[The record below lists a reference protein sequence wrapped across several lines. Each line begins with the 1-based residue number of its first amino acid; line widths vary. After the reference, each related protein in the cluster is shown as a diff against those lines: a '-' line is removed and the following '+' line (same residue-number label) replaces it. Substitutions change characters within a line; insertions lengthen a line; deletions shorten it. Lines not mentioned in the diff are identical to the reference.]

1 MLRSLHISNYAL
13 ISGVDI
19 EFYPGFNVITGE
31 TGAGKSIILGA
42 LSLILG
48 GRADTRVVTD
58 PTAKTVIEAHFDVT
72 GYDALK
78 QYCEDSDIEWD
89 DHTCILRREIAPAG
103 RSRAFVNDSP
113 VPVAKLRDV
122 AMYLVDIHSQHQNQL
137 LATPEFQLRVIDTLA
152 GNGPK
157 LAEYTTRYNAYREAV
172 KKLRAA
178 RAEVERSRQDEEY
191 TRFQLEQIEALDLEE
206 GEQERLEHDRDVL
219 ENLTNIKT
227 ALATAIGALGAND
240 GSASEL
246 IDIAADECRRLDGVL
261 DREDDIPARLESVS
275 IEVSDIC
282 RTLENLNESLESDG
296 GSLEDIED
304 RLNSIYSLCHRH
316 HVSSADELIAMRD
329 TLRERL
335 DNLDNS
341 EEFLQDLERKARRL
355 RALARETAQELS
367 ESRHREAERF
377 ARELREAA
385 MPLGMKNL
393 QVEVSVETVDMSS
406 TGTDEV
412 KFLTAFNKNQPLM
425 PVGNGASGGEISR
438 LMLSVKSII
447 ASKMQLPSII
457 FDEID
462 TGVSGEVADSMGRM
476 MLRIAET
483 IQVITI
489 THLPQVAAKASHH
502 YKVYKEDSA
511 DRTLTHISLLDTDER
526 VAAIATMLSG
536 SAVDEAAI
544 SNARSLLSNVN
555 PNLFNGTV

>member
-1 MLRSLHISNYAL
+1 M
-13 ISGVDI
+13 
-19 EFYPGFNVITGE
+19 ITGE

-58 PTAKTVIEAHFDVT
+58 PSAKTVIEAQFDIT

-78 QYCEDSDIEWD
+78 QYCIDSDIEWD
-89 DHTCILRREIAPAG
+89 DNTCILRREIAPAG

-113 VPVAKLRDV
+113 VPVAKLREV
-122 AMYLVDIHSQHQNQL
+122 AMFLVDIHSQHQNQL
-137 LATPEFQLRVIDTLA
+137 LSTPEFQLRVIDTLA
-152 GNGPK
+152 GNGRK
-157 LAEYTTRYNAYREAV
+157 LTEYTARYNAYRDAV

-191 TRFQLEQIEALDLEE
+191 TRFQLEQIEALGLEE
-206 GEQERLEHDRDVL
+206 GEQERLEHDREVL
-219 ENLTNIKT
+219 ENMSNIKASLAAAIA
-227 ALATAIGALGAND
+227 ALNGND
-240 GSASEL
+240 GSALEL
-246 IDIAADECRRLDGVL
+246 IDSAAAECRRLEGVL
-261 DREDDIPARLESVS
+261 DRTDDIPARLESVS
-275 IEVSDIC
+275 IEVADVS
-282 RTLENLNESLESDG
+282 RTLESLDESLEGDG
-296 GSLEDIED
+296 GSLEAIED

-316 HVSSADELIAMRD
+316 HVASGDELIAMRD
-329 TLRERL
+329 TLRARL

-341 EEFLQDLERKARRL
+341 EEFLHELERKARRL

-367 ESRHREAERF
+367 ESRRREAERF
-377 ARELREAA
+377 ARQLREAA

-393 QVEVSVETVDMSS
+393 QVQVSVEQVDMNA
-406 TGTDEV
+406 TGIDEV

-502 YKVYKEDSA
+502 YKVYKEDAA

-536 SAVDEAAI
+536 NSVDEAAMN
-544 SNARSLLSNVN
+544 NARSLLTNVN

>member
-13 ISGVDI
+13 ITSVDI
-19 EFYPGFNVITGE
+19 EFFPGFNVITGE

-58 PTAKTVIEAHFDVT
+58 PSAKTVIEAHFDVT
-72 GYDALK
+72 GYDALR
-78 QYCEDSDIEWD
+78 QYCVDSDIEWD
-89 DHTCILRREIAPAG
+89 ESTCILRREIAPAG

-113 VPVAKLRDV
+113 VPVAKLREV
-122 AMYLVDIHSQHQNQL
+122 AMFLVDIHSQHQNQL
-137 LATPEFQLRVIDTLA
+137 LSTPEFQLKVIDTLA
-152 GNGPK
+152 ANGPK
-157 LAEYTTRYNAYREAV
+157 LEEYKARYNAYRDAV

-191 TRFQLEQIEALDLEE
+191 TRFQLEQIEALNLSE
-206 GEQERLEHDRDVL
+206 GEQERLERDRDTL
-219 ENLTNIKT
+219 LNLADIKT
-227 ALATAIGALGAND
+227 SLAEALSALTGDDN
-240 GSASEL
+240 SALSL
-246 IDIAADECRRLDGVL
+246 IDLAADRCNRLDGVL
-261 DREDDIPARLESVS
+261 DRNDDIPGRLESIS
-275 IEVSDIC
+275 IEVGDIG
-282 RTLENLNESLESDG
+282 RTLESIDENLTGDN
-296 GSLEDIED
+296 GSLEVIED

-316 HVSSADELIAMRD
+316 HVNSADDLIELRD
-329 TLRERL
+329 SLRSRL
-335 DNLDNS
+335 ETLDNS
-341 EEFLQDLERKARRL
+341 EDYLQDLERKARRM
-355 RALARETAQELS
+355 RSLARETAQELS
-367 ESRHREAERF
+367 ESRRREAARF
-377 ARELREAA
+377 GQQLREAA

-393 QVEVSVETVDMSS
+393 QVEISVTPVEMTS
-406 TGTDEV
+406 TGMDEV

-502 YKVYKEDSA
+502 YKVYKEDND
-511 DRTLTHISLLDTDER
+511 DRTVTHISLLSPDER

-536 SAVDEAAI
+536 NAVDEAAI
-544 SNARSLLSNVN
+544 SNARSLLKNVN

>member
-58 PTAKTVIEAHFDVT
+58 PTLKTVIEAQFDVT
-72 GYDALK
+72 GYEALK
-78 QYCEDSDIEWD
+78 QYCVDSDIEWD
-89 DHTCILRREIAPAG
+89 DNTCILRREIAPAG

-122 AMYLVDIHSQHQNQL
+122 AMFLVDIHSQHQNQL

-152 GNGPK
+152 GNGQK
-157 LAEYTTRYNAYREAV
+157 LAEYTSRYNAYRDAV

-206 GEQERLEHDRDVL
+206 GEQERLEHDREVL
-219 ENLTNIKT
+219 ENLTNIKSS
-227 ALATAIGALGAND
+227 LAAAIGALNGND
-240 GSASEL
+240 GSALEL
-246 IDIAADECRRLDGVL
+246 LDAAAAECNRLDGVL
-261 DREDDIPARLESVS
+261 DRNDDIPGRLESVS
-275 IEVSDIC
+275 IEVADIC
-282 RTLENLNESLESDG
+282 RTLESLDESLESDG
-296 GSLEDIED
+296 GSLESIED

-316 HVSSADELIAMRD
+316 HVASGEELIAMRD
-329 TLRERL
+329 TLRARL

-341 EEFLQDLERKARRL
+341 EEYLQELERKARRL
-355 RALARETAQELS
+355 RSLARETAQELS
-367 ESRHREAERF
+367 ESRRREAERF
-377 ARELREAA
+377 AGQLREAA

-393 QVEVSVETVDMSS
+393 QVQVAVEPVDMSS
-406 TGTDEV
+406 TGMDEV

-502 YKVYKEDSA
+502 YKVYKED
-511 DRTLTHISLLDTDER
+511 
-526 VAAIATMLSG
+526 
-536 SAVDEAAI
+536 
-544 SNARSLLSNVN
+544 
-555 PNLFNGTV
+555 

>member
-58 PTAKTVIEAHFDVT
+58 PSAKTVIEAQFDIT

-78 QYCEDSDIEWD
+78 QYCIDSDIEWD
-89 DHTCILRREIAPAG
+89 DNTCILRREIAPAG

-113 VPVAKLRDV
+113 VPVAKLREV
-122 AMYLVDIHSQHQNQL
+122 AMFLVDIHSQHQNQL
-137 LATPEFQLRVIDTLA
+137 LSTPEFQLRVIDTLA
-152 GNGPK
+152 GNGRK
-157 LAEYTTRYNAYREAV
+157 LTEYTARYNAYRDAV

-191 TRFQLEQIEALDLEE
+191 TRFQLEQIEALGLVE
-206 GEQERLEHDRDVL
+206 GEQERLEHDREVL
-219 ENLTNIKT
+219 ENMSNIKASLAAAIA
-227 ALATAIGALGAND
+227 ALNGND
-240 GSASEL
+240 GSALEL
-246 IDIAADECRRLDGVL
+246 IDSAAAECRRLEGVL
-261 DREDDIPARLESVS
+261 DRTDDIPARLESVS
-275 IEVSDIC
+275 IEVADVS
-282 RTLENLNESLESDG
+282 RTLESLDESLEGDG
-296 GSLEDIED
+296 GSLEAIED

-316 HVSSADELIAMRD
+316 HVASGDELIAMRD
-329 TLRERL
+329 TLRARL

-341 EEFLQDLERKARRL
+341 EEFLHELERKARRL

-367 ESRHREAERF
+367 ESRRREAERF
-377 ARELREAA
+377 ARQLREAA

-393 QVEVSVETVDMSS
+393 QVQVSVEQVDMNA
-406 TGTDEV
+406 TGIDEV

-502 YKVYKEDSA
+502 YKVYKEDAA

-536 SAVDEAAI
+536 NSVDEAAMN
-544 SNARSLLSNVN
+544 NARSLLTNVN

>member
-58 PTAKTVIEAHFDVT
+58 PTLKTVIEAQFDVS
-72 GYDALK
+72 GYDALR
-78 QYCEDSDIEWD
+78 QYCIDSDIEWD
-89 DHTCILRREIAPAG
+89 DNICILRREIAPAG

-113 VPVAKLRDV
+113 VPVAKLREV
-122 AMYLVDIHSQHQNQL
+122 AMFLVDIHSQHQNQL

-157 LAEYTTRYNAYREAV
+157 LAEYTARYNAYRDAV
-172 KKLRAA
+172 KKLRVA

-191 TRFQLEQIEALDLEE
+191 TRFQLEQIEALGLED
-206 GEQERLEHDRDVL
+206 GEQERLEHDREVL
-219 ENLTNIKT
+219 ENLTNIKSS
-227 ALATAIGALGAND
+227 LASAIGALSGND
-240 GSASEL
+240 ASAIEL
-246 IDIAADECRRLDGVL
+246 IDLAAGECRRLDGVL
-261 DREDDIPARLESVS
+261 DRTDDIPERLESVS
-275 IEVSDIC
+275 IEVADIC
-282 RTLENLNESLESDG
+282 RTLETLNESLESDS
-296 GSLEDIED
+296 GSLETIED
-304 RLNSIYSLCHRH
+304 RLSSIYSLCHRH
-316 HVSSADELIAMRD
+316 HLASGVDLIALRD

-335 DNLDNS
+335 GNLDNS
-341 EEFLQDLERKARRL
+341 EEYLQELERKARRL
-355 RALARETAQELS
+355 RSLARETAQALS
-367 ESRHREAERF
+367 ESRRREAERF
-377 ARELREAA
+377 ASQLREAA

-393 QVEVSVETVDMSS
+393 QVQVSVEPVEMSP
-406 TGTDEV
+406 TGMDEV
-412 KFLTAFNKNQPLM
+412 KFLTAFNKNQPLV

-511 DRTLTHISLLDTDER
+511 DRTLTHISLLNADER

-536 SAVDEAAI
+536 NSVDEAAMN
-544 SNARSLLSNVN
+544 NARSLLSNVN